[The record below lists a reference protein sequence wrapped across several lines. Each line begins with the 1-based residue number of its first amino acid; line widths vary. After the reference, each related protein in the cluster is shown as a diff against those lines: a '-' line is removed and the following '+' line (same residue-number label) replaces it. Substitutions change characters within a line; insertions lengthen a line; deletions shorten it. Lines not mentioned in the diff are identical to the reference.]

1 MKPIIALDFS
11 SRHEVEQF
19 LKKFED
25 TRLFVKVGMEL
36 YYQEG
41 PDIVRAIKGLGHQIF
56 LDLKLHDIPNTV
68 HKAMKGLAK
77 LDVDMTNVHA
87 AGGLDMMRAALEGL
101 SAGSTTARAKLIA
114 VTQLTSI
121 SEATMREEQNIQTSL
136 EASVVRYAQLA
147 HRSGLDG
154 VVCSALEADMIRR
167 ATSDLFLRITPGI
180 RLRSDA
186 LHDQKRVT
194 TVEDAKA
201 LGSSAM
207 VIGRSIT
214 HAADPLQTYLD
225 ILKTWEA
232 SV

>member
-11 SRHEVEQF
+11 SRYDVEQF
-19 LKKFED
+19 LKKFKD

-36 YYQEG
+36 FYQEG

-68 HKAMKGLAK
+68 HQAMKGLAK

-87 AGGLDMMRAALEGL
+87 AGGLEMMKAALEGL
-101 SAGSTTARAKLIA
+101 HAGASATRPQLLA

-121 SEATMREEQNIQTSL
+121 SEATMRAEQNIQTSL
-136 EASVVRYAQLA
+136 EVSVVRYAQLA

-154 VVCSALEADMIRR
+154 VVCSALEAQRIRQ
-167 ATSDLFLRITPGI
+167 ATADGFLRITPGI
-180 RLRSDA
+180 RLRSEA
-186 LHDQKRVT
+186 QHDQKRVT

-201 LGSSAM
+201 MGSSAM

-214 HAADPLQTYLD
+214 HAADPLQTYRD
-225 ILKTWEA
+225 ILTTWET

>member
-11 SRHEVEQF
+11 SRYDVEQF
-19 LKKFED
+19 LKPFKD

-36 YYQEG
+36 YLQEG
-41 PDIVRAIKGLGHQIF
+41 PDIVRVIKGLGHQIF

-77 LDVDMTNVHA
+77 LDIDMTNVHA
-87 AGGLDMMRAALEGL
+87 AGGREMMKAALEGL
-101 SAGSTTARAKLIA
+101 SEGTSGPRPRLIA

-121 SEATMREEQNIQTSL
+121 SESIMRDEQNIQTSL
-136 EASVVRYAQLA
+136 EDSVVRYAQLA
-147 HRSGLDG
+147 HESGLDG
-154 VVCSALEADMIRR
+154 VVCSALEANVIRR
-167 ATSDLFLRITPGI
+167 ATADTFLRITPGI

-186 LHDQKRVT
+186 QHDQKRVT

-201 LGSSAM
+201 MGSSAM

-214 HAADPLQTYLD
+214 HAAEPLHTYLD
-225 ILKTWEA
+225 ILNTWEA